1 MEFDWLAQKCALFAG
16 VPGAQVGAL
25 CRRLGGTCRR
35 YRRGEVL
42 LLAGY
47 ENRSIGIVLRGRIEA
62 VKTNKADRPIENVR
76 ILKASVIND

>member
-47 ENRSIGIVLRGRIEA
+47 ENRSIGIVLRGRI
-62 VKTNKADRPIENVR
+62 
-76 ILKASVIND
+76 